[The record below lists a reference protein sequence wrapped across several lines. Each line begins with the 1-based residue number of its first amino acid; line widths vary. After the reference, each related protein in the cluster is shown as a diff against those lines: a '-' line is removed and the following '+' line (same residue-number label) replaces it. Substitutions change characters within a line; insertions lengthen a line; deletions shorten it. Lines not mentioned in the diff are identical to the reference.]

1 MKLSPLLYTIF
12 CLIIAG
18 TVSIYSQTVEFS
30 YDDAG
35 NRTSRT
41 VELGGLK
48 SLAVTDTVAL
58 KTDLLNRFEIAI
70 YPNPTR
76 GTIEIDLME
85 NSTKDVTLLVL
96 NTSGVIII
104 ELPINTQRMTVDLT
118 GYPSGTYF
126 ISIKGDALL
135 KYWKVQKI

>member
-18 TVSIYSQTVEFS
+18 TVSTYSQTVEFS

-58 KTDLLNRFEIAI
+58 KTDLLNRFKIAI

-85 NSTKDVTLLVL
+85 NSTKDVTLSVL